1 MKNWKKC
8 SFFGFL
14 AFIVMAFA
22 FIACDNNGNGKN
34 NDPEC
39 DCPNGTLHTEAP
51 CDCPVAG
58 TNNCNCK
65 YQYTQTINLQLG
77 PNSYTVV
84 VKGTLTTSQW
94 EGLAVRIE
102 NVLQNSVNL
111 ITIPAQA
118 NAFLGV
124 FMGNKALI
132 VVEKDADFNRWFVI
146 NKYLVNFDFDYLA
159 GQSDESLTT
168 CLLDIIMEME
178 TAPFPA
184 L

>member
-1 MKNWKKC
+1 MRNWKQCK
-8 SFFGFL
+8 FFGFL
-14 AFIVMAFA
+14 AIIVLAFCFA
-22 FIACDNNGNGKN
+22 ACDDGNGKN

-39 DCPNGTLHTEAP
+39 DCPNGTLHTGTP
-51 CDCPVAG
+51 CDCPAAG
-58 TNNCNCK
+58 TNNCNCT

-94 EGLAVRIE
+94 EGLAARFE
-102 NVLQNSVNL
+102 KVLQNSVNL

-118 NAFLGV
+118 KAFLNV
-124 FMGNKALI
+124 FTTNKALI
-132 VVEKDADFNRWFVI
+132 VVEKDADFNQWFVI
-146 NKYLVNFDFDYLA
+146 NKFLVNFDFDYLT

-168 CLLDIIMEME
+168 CLLDIIMEINK
-178 TAPFPA
+178 APLPA